1 MLPFIALPCSAYDKF
16 PDEPSL
22 ADVQAAKK
30 AREIQVKKNKA
41 EIAPYLR
48 DIQSSTDAESFAKTC
63 DKFSLWLLGKGRS
76 GKGELPAGLLPIP
89 IRDALRASYSSLPT
103 KPYRCEKTRTNNGIC
118 MLPGPLATDSYK
130 AALDVLRGGTRSK
143 GALISD
149 GVSTADSESF

>member
-48 DIQSSTDAESFAKTC
+48 DIQSSTDAESFAKAC
-63 DKFSLWLLGKGRS
+63 DKFSLWLIGKG
-76 GKGELPAGLLPIP
+76 GLPEGLRPTS
-89 IRDALRASYSSLPT
+89 IRDTLRASYGLLPT

-118 MLPGPLATDSYK
+118 MLPGPLATDSYR
-130 AALDVLRGGTRSK
+130 AALNVLRGPTRST
-143 GALISD
+143 GASFSE
-149 GVSTADSESF
+149 GASVADSDPF